1 MFMKA
6 LEKEGVKSF
15 SRQLS
20 LADVARFEYFR
31 NGPGRKF
38 GVWVVRQGNIHF
50 ELPFVTGRRLQHP
63 IMSRRL
69 MDFLVSLCLWRR
81 STRAWF
87 PFSSWKMADHRSGGR
102 RGCD

>member
-31 NGPGRKF
+31 NGPAANLEF
-38 GVWVVRQGNIHF
+38 GLSAREISIF
-50 ELPFVTGRRLQHP
+50 ALPFVTGP
-63 IMSRRL
+63 NAATSDYEAGASWIS
-69 MDFLVSLCLWRR
+69 
-81 STRAWF
+81 WF
-87 PFSSWKMADHRSGGR
+87 RCARGEGLPVHGPF
-102 RGCD
+102 